1 MAVSV
6 AAASVEYTGDGST
19 TTFPITFAIQENSQ
33 VKVSQ
38 LDTVSEV
45 TSILTEGVEYTLT
58 GSPLATNVVYGVA
71 PASTIEVTVYRVTP
85 KLQETEY
92 IATGPFPADAHED
105 ALDRIVMMIQ
115 ELTEDLG
122 SVDVSST
129 GGITELTEQTVAAAG
144 TLTVGSDANRIVKR
158 VKGATALAEI
168 ATIADGEVGWQELIL
183 IGTDSALPLV
193 IPSLSNLKLGGS
205 MTMNLNS
212 ALTLMWDDSNN
223 YWTEISRRD

>member
-1 MAVSV
+1 
-6 AAASVEYTGDGST
+6 
-19 TTFPITFAIQENSQ
+19 
-33 VKVSQ
+33 
-38 LDTVSEV
+38 
-45 TSILTEGVEYTLT
+45 
-58 GSPLATNVVYGVA
+58 
-71 PASTIEVTVYRVTP
+71 
-85 KLQETEY
+85 
-92 IATGPFPADAHED
+92 
-105 ALDRIVMMIQ
+105 
-115 ELTEDLG
+115 
-122 SVDVSST
+122 
-129 GGITELTEQTVAAAG
+129 VAAAG
-144 TLTVGSDANRIVKR
+144 TLTVGSDANRIIKR